1 MIEDPDFEEWI
12 DNRFDL
18 DPMIIAIIYKIYG
31 ASQNKRTAK
40 IGVIVE
46 LEPEPIEEKEIATLA
61 LHLMEK
67 GLQFKRKRDTL

>member
-1 MIEDPDFEEWI
+1 MIEDPYFEEWI

-46 LEPEPIEEKEIATLA
+46 LEPEPIEEK
-61 LHLMEK
+61 
-67 GLQFKRKRDTL
+67 